1 MDPGP
6 LQLPDPSFAWSTS
19 APAGRMAALP
29 PGITP
34 QLQAGGRALGKNAEV
49 MGHEI
54 GFPLLA
60 FYPDEL
66 KTFIHTKTCTQN
78 FMGALFIIANQ
89 VQPRCPSISEWVN
102 KLKYIQSTECCLALK
117 GNELPC
123 HEMAWRKLITK

>member
-1 MDPGP
+1 MGQMQT
-6 LQLPDPSFAWSTS
+6 LTIPSAD
-19 APAGRMAALP
+19 GDIER
-29 PGITP
+29 
-34 QLQAGGRALGKNAEV
+34 QE
-49 MGHEI
+49 
-54 GFPLLA
+54 LLA
-60 FYPDEL
+60 VGGTVTLKECLGVSCKAKHSFITQFSSMLLVIYPDEL